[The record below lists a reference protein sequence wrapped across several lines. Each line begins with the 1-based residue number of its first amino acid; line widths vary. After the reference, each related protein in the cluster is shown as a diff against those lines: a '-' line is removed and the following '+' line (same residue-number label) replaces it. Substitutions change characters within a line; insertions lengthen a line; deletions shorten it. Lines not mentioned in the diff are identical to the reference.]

1 MICFDDQC
9 SSARGC
15 SLCVSLICSK
25 RGAADSIVSLKSS
38 SHSFIERCPLL
49 KWHRLQSVISLSD
62 IGSQTE
68 VCATYSITTFRGP
81 SLTRPISKQ
90 LNPQSRTSDVI

>member
-9 SSARGC
+9 SSAFDC
-15 SLCVSLICSK
+15 SLCASLICSK
-25 RGAADSIVSLKSS
+25 RGAAVSIVSLKSS

-49 KWHRLQSVISLSD
+49 KWHRLQSVISLSE

-81 SLTRPISKQ
+81 LFTRPISKH
-90 LNPQSRTSDVI
+90 LNPRPLTCDVI